1 MAAAKKKRNYKLE
14 YRKFQSSKKSKQDR
28 ASRNHARR
36 QMVQTGRAKKGDG
49 MDVDHV
55 DGNPQNRSP
64 KNLKMLTKSVN
75 RAKK

>member
-1 MAAAKKKRNYKLE
+1 MPKKRDYKAE
-14 YRKFQSSKKSKQDR
+14 YKKFQSSKKSKTDR

-36 QMVQTGRAKKGDG
+36 QMVQVGRAKKGDG

-55 DGNPQNRSP
+55 DGNPLNRSA
-64 KNLKMLTKSVN
+64 KNLKMLTRSAN